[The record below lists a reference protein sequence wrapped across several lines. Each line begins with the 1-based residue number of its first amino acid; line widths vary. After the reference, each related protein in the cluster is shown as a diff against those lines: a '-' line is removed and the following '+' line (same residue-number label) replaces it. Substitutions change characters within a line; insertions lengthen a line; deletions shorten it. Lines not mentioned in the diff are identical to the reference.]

1 MPIYEYHC
9 QDCRRRVS
17 VFFRTFSA
25 ASDEVARCPR
35 CNGANLHRL
44 VSRVAVPQI
53 RREPDGQHG
62 RLIFYIRIR
71 RTRDSVRLAI
81 LDAQDER
88 LKRAS
93 RWILN

>member
-25 ASDEVARCPR
+25 ASDEAARCPR

-44 VSRVAVPQI
+44 VSRVAVLKSEESRMDNMADSSFMSGSGERGSARP
-53 RREPDGQHG
+53 G
-62 RLIFYIRIR
+62 IFH
-71 RTRDSVRLAI
+71 
-81 LDAQDER
+81 AQDER
-88 LKRAS
+88 RNGRAVGC
-93 RWILN
+93 LN